1 MKRLAGRARPGFEA
15 QFFNLSQAVR
25 SSTAPPRSTQG
36 LLSTAAANRHG
47 NILYWAILALLLL
60 SSEKAAVKGVL
71 LLVVGFFS
79 FLSPQLQL
87 LEQLQMNG
95 VL

>member
-15 QFFNLSQAVR
+15 QFFKLSQAVR

-36 LLSTAAANRHG
+36 LLSTEAANQHGNRHG
-47 NILYWAILALLLL
+47 NILYWATLALLLL

-71 LLVVGFFS
+71 LLVVGFFP
-79 FLSPQLQL
+79 F
-87 LEQLQMNG
+87 
-95 VL
+95 